1 MKSFRDVPFRRKVTL
16 VTTLASGVALVLVS
30 LAFIAYDWVS
40 IRRARVRDLTTLAEI
55 IGANATAA
63 LVFDDAAAA
72 VEILA
77 ALRAEPVVVSASIH
91 DREGNRFAQ
100 YSREPGAAAPPPSDP
115 NSAGA
120 QFSGRRLHMRRPIR
134 LENETV
140 GEIVLQADLRDL
152 QARIVRYAG
161 IVALTALLS
170 ASIALALSTGLQR
183 FVSDPILGLARIAK
197 KVTQEKDYS
206 VRGVK
211 HGDDEVGTL
220 IDGFN
225 DMLVEIQK
233 RDTALQQAHDELEK
247 RVQQRTEALRL
258 EVLERRR
265 AEQEV
270 LRLNESLERR
280 VVERTEQL
288 AAANRDLES
297 FSYSV
302 SHDLRVPLRAVNGL
316 VRVLEEEHA
325 VRLDPEGQRLFSLVR
340 ESATGMGHLIDDL
353 LAFSRLGR
361 REIQAQEIA
370 MRALADSVA
379 RELLQLEPDRR
390 VHLEV
395 EPLPDARGDP
405 ALVRQVFVNL
415 ISNALKFSRSRSD
428 AAIRVGSELHDGMT
442 AYFVRDNGVGFDM
455 KYAPKLFNV
464 FQRLHTAREFE
475 GTGVGLA
482 IVRRIVE
489 RHGGR
494 VWADAS
500 PSQGAIF
507 SFTLAPASREA

>member
-1 MKSFRDVPFRRKVTL
+1 MRPFRDIPFRRKVTL
-16 VTTLASGVALVLVS
+16 VTMLASGVALALVS
-30 LAFIAYDWVS
+30 LAFVAYDWVS

-55 IGANATAA
+55 IGANSAAA
-63 LVFDDAAAA
+63 LVFDDSDAAA
-72 VEILA
+72 EILA
-77 ALRAEPVVVSASIH
+77 ALRAEPIVVSACIY
-91 DREGNRFAQ
+91 DRGGRPFAR
-100 YSREPGAAAPPPSDP
+100 YMRTPEAAAPPAYDP
-115 NSAGA
+115 APVDA
-120 QFSGRRLHMRRPIR
+120 RFSGRSLQMQRSIR
-134 LENETV
+134 LENEAV
-140 GEIVLQADLRDL
+140 GAIALHADLRDL
-152 QARIVRYAG
+152 QTRIVRYAG
-161 IVALTALLS
+161 IVALAAVLS
-170 ASIALALSTGLQR
+170 ASVALALSTGLQR

-206 VRGVK
+206 VRGIK

-233 RDTALQQAHDELEK
+233 RDTALRLAHDELEK
-247 RVQQRTEALRL
+247 RVQQRTEALRR

-265 AEQEV
+265 AEEEV

-316 VRVLEEEHA
+316 VRVLAEEHA
-325 VRLDPEGQRLFSLVR
+325 QGLDPEGRRLFGLVR
-340 ESATGMGHLIDDL
+340 ESASGMGQLIDDL

-361 REIQAQEIA
+361 REIHGQDID
-370 MRALADSVA
+370 MHALATAAA
-379 RELLQLEPDRR
+379 RELLQLEPHRR
-390 VHLEV
+390 VHLDIA
-395 EPLPDARGDP
+395 PLPRAFGDP

-415 ISNALKFSRSRSD
+415 ISNALKFSRRHPD
-428 AAIRVGSELHDGMT
+428 AAVRIGSEARDGAT
-442 AYFVRDNGVGFDM
+442 VYFVRDNGVGFDM

-464 FQRLHTAREFE
+464 FQRLHTVREFP

-489 RHGGR
+489 CHGGR
-494 VWADAS
+494 AWAEAR
-500 PSQGAIF
+500 PGEGATF
-507 SFTLAPASREA
+507 FFTLSTPGTA